1 MNFYTILL
9 WARIN
14 APFIVDIAV
23 LIIIMARS
31 LKRGFVKELFEFISA
46 ILASVAVLII
56 AFAVR
61 EAFDKDKIK
70 LILAIVLIV
79 LLGVIYKIL
88 GLFFTSLKL
97 IAKLPV
103 VNVLDRLAGVVMALF
118 EVIVFIWAIYCLII
132 IVDGGEFGRW
142 VMTCVRANPIMRSLY
157 EYNYM
162 YNIVANLSQK
172 IRADEFLSLLEQ

>member
-1 MNFYTILL
+1 MNFDTILL

-14 APFIVDIAV
+14 APFIVAV
-23 LIIIMARS
+23 AVFIIIMARS

-70 LILAIVLIV
+70 FILAIVLIV

-142 VMTCVRANPIMRSLY
+142 VMTCVRANPIMRFLY

-162 YNIVANLSQK
+162 YSIVAKFSGRLAELDIWQY
-172 IRADEFLSLLEQ
+172 IGM

>member
-1 MNFYTILL
+1 MNADTILI

-14 APFIVDIAV
+14 APFIVAIV
-23 LIIIMARS
+23 VFLIIMARS
-31 LKRGFVKELFEFISA
+31 VKRGFVKELFEFISA

-61 EAFDKDKIK
+61 EAFDKDKIR
-70 LILAIVLIV
+70 LILAIVLII
-79 LLGVIYKIL
+79 LLGVIYKAL

-103 VNVLDRLAGVVMALF
+103 VNVLDRLAGIVMALF
-118 EVIVFIWAIYCLII
+118 EVIVFIWAVYCLII
-132 IVDGGEFGRW
+132 IVDGGAFGKW
-142 VMTCVRANPIMRSLY
+142 VMTCVRANPAMRFLY

-172 IRADEFLSLLEQ
+172 IRAEEFLNLLEQ